1 MSIIIRN
8 SQLNDETITSLN
20 KLVDVDINA
29 SVAFKLMKIIKE
41 ISSIIEDKNKMEQMI
56 IGKYSEK
63 DEDGNLVQP
72 KDDKG
77 NVIPGGVSIKN
88 MEEFSSEMEDFMSI
102 ENEIGYDRIDFEDLN
117 LKTSRVKDLMKL
129 EFLFNLIKI
138 IRNFLF

>member
-102 ENEIGYDRIDFEDLN
+102 ENEIGYDRNDFEDLN

-129 EFLFNLIKI
+129 EFLFN
-138 IRNFLF
+138 

>member
-56 IGKYSEK
+56 ISKYSEK

-129 EFLFNLIKI
+129 EF
-138 IRNFLF
+138 

>member
-102 ENEIGYDRIDFEDLN
+102 ENEIRYDRIDFEDLN

-129 EFLFNLIKI
+129 EFLFN
-138 IRNFLF
+138 

>member
-56 IGKYSEK
+56 ISKYSEK

-117 LKTSRVKDLMKL
+117 L
-129 EFLFNLIKI
+129 NHKI
-138 IRNFLF
+138 Y

>member
-1 MSIIIRN
+1 
-8 SQLNDETITSLN
+8 
-20 KLVDVDINA
+20 
-29 SVAFKLMKIIKE
+29 MKIIKE

-56 IGKYSEK
+56 ISKYSEK

-129 EFLFNLIKI
+129 EFLFN
-138 IRNFLF
+138 